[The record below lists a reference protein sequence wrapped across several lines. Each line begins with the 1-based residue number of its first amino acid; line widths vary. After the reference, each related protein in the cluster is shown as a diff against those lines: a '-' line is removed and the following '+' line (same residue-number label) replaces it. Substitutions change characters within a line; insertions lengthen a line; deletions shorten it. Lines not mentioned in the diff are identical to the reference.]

1 MKRKTTI
8 ALTITALLGL
18 TGVLYAANH
27 SFFSPVQDPTYGA
40 GPVGVSAAPA
50 DLIATEYCTNTT
62 LKNVDKITCQGGFAV
77 LAQIPTTGGGG
88 CAELYKT
95 FASTVDDGSIPVPFA
110 PSDFYNP

>member
-8 ALTITALLGL
+8 TLTIAALLGL
-18 TGVLYAANH
+18 TGVLYAASH

-62 LKNVDKITCQGGFAV
+62 LTNIDKVTCQGGFSV
-77 LAQIPTTGGGG
+77 LAQIPNPFGGG
-88 CAELYKT
+88 CAEL
-95 FASTVDDGSIPVPFA
+95 
-110 PSDFYNP
+110 